1 MLVKDLR
8 ERLMEERKRG
18 RKPAVVILNEKDFQ
32 EILEDLTIKT
42 DVFDPIVLYGVQ
54 VVLDSQILRLTDR
67 QENTEVQGFNP
78 KTWVNP
84 SL

>member
-1 MLVKDLR
+1 MLVADLR
-8 ERLMEERKRG
+8 KLLMEERKRG

-67 QENTEVQGFNP
+67 QESTTVPGF
-78 KTWVNP
+78 TA
-84 SL
+84 